1 MAYITVVLRC
11 VSHDSAM
18 DLAKMVVT
26 QFVNDKLESATF
38 RANVVGRLEGMIDG
52 RTNAL
57 NLEVG
62 IFNATNTECRR
73 LNTLRLWKNEQFVEV
88 YLRKLHAMITALG
101 FEHIQEDIRA
111 KRLRPHKL
119 PFMTHQEIHP
129 EKWTTLLEQ
138 KTVREQ
144 NMFRSNILASTDSY
158 TCHRCKKRECTY
170 YQMQTRSA
178 DEPMTIFVSCIS
190 CGNAWTQ

>member
-1 MAYITVVLRC
+1 MN
-11 VSHDSAM
+11 
-18 DLAKMVVT
+18 LAKMVVT
-26 QFVNDKLESATF
+26 QFVNDELESATF
-38 RANVVGRLEGMIDG
+38 RANVVDRLEGMVGG
-52 RTNAL
+52 RTNAR

-62 IFNATNTECRR
+62 IFNATNAECRR

-88 YLRKLHAMITALG
+88 YLRKLHAMMMALE
-101 FEHIQEDIRA
+101 FEHIQEDIRS

-129 EKWTTLLEQ
+129 EKWATLLEQ
-138 KTVREQ
+138 KSVREQ

>member
-1 MAYITVVLRC
+1 MN
-11 VSHDSAM
+11 
-18 DLAKMVVT
+18 LAKVVVT
-26 QFVNDKLESATF
+26 QFINEDIDATTF
-38 RANVVGRLEGMIDG
+38 RGNVVDHLATMLEGK
-52 RTNAL
+52 TNAL

-62 IFNATNTECRR
+62 VFNATNAECRR

-88 YLRKLHAMITALG
+88 YLRKLHAMMMALKIK
-101 FEHIQEDIRA
+101 HIQDDIRS
-111 KRLRPHKL
+111 KKLRPHKL

-129 EKWTTLLEQ
+129 EKWSALLKQ
-138 KTVREQ
+138 KTMREQ